1 MEKEKMTWI
10 KYECGC
16 IEGPVV
22 SGICPIHGRR
32 PGAELIDCAGIAELI
47 NCVKDRPIK
56 CWITNGECDERR
68 MCPTSYDDCKY
79 KWRKDTQRSML

>member
-1 MEKEKMTWI
+1 MSPWI

-22 SGICPIHGRR
+22 SGTCSLHGKR
-32 PGAELIDCAGIAELI
+32 GVAELI
-47 NCVKDRPIK
+47 NCIKNRPIT

-68 MCPTSYDDCKY
+68 FCPSTYDDCKY
-79 KWRKDTQRSML
+79 KFVGARRAVPAQRNLL